1 MNFFDA
7 KLVKDADGKYAVE
20 LENAHVVLSDEKQ
33 ARLAANNVE
42 PQDITLGVRPEH
54 INLVAEGTGTIAG
67 SVDVTEMMGSAI
79 HLHMQACGRDVIA
92 IVQTLDVAANY
103 PNGFSLGQKIA
114 FSFGGNVA
122 HVFGKD
128 GLNLEG

>member
-7 KLVKDADGKYAVE
+7 KLVKKDGKYAVE
-20 LENAHVVLSDEKQ
+20 LENAHVVLSEEKQ
-33 ARLAANNVE
+33 ARLAANNVA
-42 PQDITLGVRPEH
+42 PQEITLGVRPEH
-54 INLVAEGTGTIAG
+54 ISLVPTGEGTISG

-79 HLHMQACGRDVIA
+79 HLHMQACGKDIIA
-92 IVQTLDVAANY
+92 IVQTLDIAANY
-103 PNGFSLGQKIA
+103 PNGFSLGQQIS
-114 FSFGGNVA
+114 FTFGGNVA

>member
-1 MNFFDA
+1 M
-7 KLVKDADGKYAVE
+7 
-20 LENAHVVLSDEKQ
+20 Q
-33 ARLAANNVE
+33 

-54 INLVAEGTGTIAG
+54 IHLSDDGIIG

-79 HLHMQACGRDVIA
+79 HLHMQACGKDIIA
-92 IVQTLDVAANY
+92 IVQTLDIAANY
-103 PNGFSLGQKIA
+103 PNGFSLGQQIS
-114 FSFGGNVA
+114 FTFGGNVA